1 VTPGNTQGEGGP
13 EEEQFG
19 GELEDCG
26 EMRISEISEAQE
38 GFKSPKGKNGEALE
52 FRSPYG
58 PGGKFVWTEISPD
71 RHRYIFVQ
79 DPEAEPGAEE
89 FEGQRGMLDLF
100 HEEFERD
107 GDTEHGW
114 LKVWTRAQEHEGRR
128 PTLPLSEMTRE
139 DREAFWRGLLAPG
152 DVEDYRQEREVRGN
166 RGAVS
171 RQRAR
176 EAQGEGSWK

>member
-1 VTPGNTQGEGGP
+1 VTPVDTQGEGGP

-26 EMRISEISEAQE
+26 EMRISEISEAPK
-38 GFKSPKGKNGEALE
+38 GFGSPKGKNGEALE

-152 DVEDYRQEREVRGN
+152 DVEDYRQEREVREN
-166 RGAVS
+166 QGAVS